1 MRRIAPTATTTFR
14 RHGCPG
20 EHVPR
25 SPVWGRQQRGSWRGR
40 MAPGGAAGGGPA
52 RDPGV
57 EAVCAYQGQLA
68 TCAADGESHM
78 VSGARLA
85 EMEDPT
91 RRADVGAAPPTTTVP
106 TRPGDVDV
114 GGG

>member
-1 MRRIAPTATTTFR
+1 
-14 RHGCPG
+14 
-20 EHVPR
+20 
-25 SPVWGRQQRGSWRGR
+25 
-40 MAPGGAAGGGPA
+40 MAPGGAAEGGRA

-68 TCAADGESHM
+68 TCATDGESHM
-78 VSGARLA
+78 VSGARLV

-91 RRADVGAAPPTTTVP
+91 RRADVGAVPPMATLP
-106 TRPGDVDV
+106 TRPGDADE

>member
-1 MRRIAPTATTTFR
+1 
-14 RHGCPG
+14 
-20 EHVPR
+20 
-25 SPVWGRQQRGSWRGR
+25 
-40 MAPGGAAGGGPA
+40 
-52 RDPGV
+52 
-57 EAVCAYQGQLA
+57 
-68 TCAADGESHM
+68 M